1 MFKRNK
7 GKNQYHVYITT
18 NTYRGMILEVGRHPN
33 NESIIQM
40 PGLRIGNN
48 FYFDVVSD
56 SGINA
61 IYTPTCCEKDHVYA
75 DHLSTR
81 IAENYDFSK
90 GKMTVSQVHRHPD
103 GCIHFSSG
111 DFEANCNL
119 AKQYGGVVN
128 GLMFVDPEFRLK
140 FWYIDENG
148 KETEAEYEIN
158 DRAVMEAMP
167 FVKIEKIKS
176 EVEKREALK
185 KTCENDKLDE
195 DMDFA
200 TSIEDMKPF
209 KVLIPEEFR
218 KQEYEGTLI
227 GYYIPET
234 KTYNILR
241 RSGKPE
247 AGAVRLGTA
256 CRLDHSLAR
265 YDNGLFPTL
274 YIFWNCG
281 EPEIVI
287 GNDKKNSDVEIEYYS
302 AEADIFSRNEG
313 ITECSMMKNKQVIL
327 VGAGSGGFNIGLNMV
342 RAGVGSVLVAD
353 DDIMAYHNI
362 ARHECGI
369 HDVGRYK
376 VDCFKER
383 AADINQDC
391 KVYTFRDLIQHIDPE
406 MLEDS
411 IWKDSVIICCAD
423 NRHCAYICNDLADRY
438 NIPFIDAGC
447 GPRASTG
454 EVFYYKPNCNM
465 PCYTCTYG
473 EDKGVDYNNQAI
485 RRQFYA
491 TEKEL
496 QRMTFQPG
504 MYMDIEIVALFTAKL
519 AVDLLMEKEKD
530 YQLKLLPYI
539 TQCTILLNYPVDKEI
554 NPYMNIFNEDILKPF
569 TWKSVLTRKD
579 AECSNC
585 GTK

>member
-1 MFKRNK
+1 MNNKNSITRQCKYLNEARRVKAGSVTSDEFFCRVTGDLLISGKDAGNMRLVENLVHNYFVRDDLPTIVLTSHMQLTKSIGIRDRKRQIITSRDDRNYMPFYNMDAQQIIPLVSYTVDK
-7 GKNQYHVYITT
+7 LGYSGMNSKVLLYCSSILNIVVTQYPLSLPAITKLLEEDDDFISGLAIHAGLSNVVADNIRANHEAGIILRRVFEYIENVFGEVYEPGRDSKYNFQSAVMGNVT

-111 DFEANCNL
+111 DFEANSNL

-167 FVKIEKIKS
+167 FVEIEKIKS

-256 CRLDHSLAR
+256 
-265 YDNGLFPTL
+265 Y
-274 YIFWNCG
+274 
-281 EPEIVI
+281 
-287 GNDKKNSDVEIEYYS
+287 
-302 AEADIFSRNEG
+302 
-313 ITECSMMKNKQVIL
+313 
-327 VGAGSGGFNIGLNMV
+327 
-342 RAGVGSVLVAD
+342 GV
-353 DDIMAYHNI
+353 
-362 ARHECGI
+362 
-369 HDVGRYK
+369 
-376 VDCFKER
+376 F
-383 AADINQDC
+383 
-391 KVYTFRDLIQHIDPE
+391 
-406 MLEDS
+406 
-411 IWKDSVIICCAD
+411 
-423 NRHCAYICNDLADRY
+423 
-438 NIPFIDAGC
+438 
-447 GPRASTG
+447 
-454 EVFYYKPNCNM
+454 
-465 PCYTCTYG
+465 
-473 EDKGVDYNNQAI
+473 
-485 RRQFYA
+485 
-491 TEKEL
+491 EK
-496 QRMTFQPG
+496 
-504 MYMDIEIVALFTAKL
+504 
-519 AVDLLMEKEKD
+519 
-530 YQLKLLPYI
+530 
-539 TQCTILLNYPVDKEI
+539 YPV
-554 NPYMNIFNEDILKPF
+554 
-569 TWKSVLTRKD
+569 TRRGKRR
-579 AECSNC
+579 
-585 GTK
+585 

>member
-1 MFKRNK
+1 MD
-7 GKNQYHVYITT
+7 
-18 NTYRGMILEVGRHPN
+18 
-33 NESIIQM
+33 
-40 PGLRIGNN
+40 
-48 FYFDVVSD
+48 YF
-56 SGINA
+56 
-61 IYTPTCCEKDHVYA
+61 
-75 DHLSTR
+75 
-81 IAENYDFSK
+81 
-90 GKMTVSQVHRHPD
+90 Q
-103 GCIHFSSG
+103 
-111 DFEANCNL
+111 
-119 AKQYGGVVN
+119 
-128 GLMFVDPEFRLK
+128 
-140 FWYIDENG
+140 
-148 KETEAEYEIN
+148 
-158 DRAVMEAMP
+158 
-167 FVKIEKIKS
+167 
-176 EVEKREALK
+176 
-185 KTCENDKLDE
+185 
-195 DMDFA
+195 
-200 TSIEDMKPF
+200 
-209 KVLIPEEFR
+209 
-218 KQEYEGTLI
+218 
-227 GYYIPET
+227 
-234 KTYNILR
+234 
-241 RSGKPE
+241 
-247 AGAVRLGTA
+247 
-256 CRLDHSLAR
+256 
-265 YDNGLFPTL
+265 TL

>member
-1 MFKRNK
+1 MFKRYK
-7 GKNQYHVYITT
+7 EKSHYHVYITT

-61 IYTPTCCEKDHVYA
+61 IYTPTCCEKDHVYV

-111 DFEANCNL
+111 DFGANSNL

-140 FWYIDENG
+140 FWYIDEKG

-167 FVKIEKIKS
+167 FVEIEKIKS

-185 KTCENDKLDE
+185 KTSVDIEKTCEIDINKVDE
-195 DMDFA
+195 YMDFM

-234 KTYNILR
+234 KTYNILTKPE
-241 RSGKPE
+241 KPE
-247 AGAVRLGTA
+247 AGAVRLGAA

-265 YDNGLFPTL
+265 YDNGLFPPL
-274 YIFWNCG
+274 YIFWTSG

-287 GNDKKNSDVEIEYYS
+287 GNNDKKIV
-302 AEADIFSRNEG
+302 
-313 ITECSMMKNKQVIL
+313 
-327 VGAGSGGFNIGLNMV
+327 
-342 RAGVGSVLVAD
+342 
-353 DDIMAYHNI
+353 
-362 ARHECGI
+362 
-369 HDVGRYK
+369 
-376 VDCFKER
+376 
-383 AADINQDC
+383 
-391 KVYTFRDLIQHIDPE
+391 
-406 MLEDS
+406 ML
-411 IWKDSVIICCAD
+411 
-423 NRHCAYICNDLADRY
+423 R
-438 NIPFIDAGC
+438 
-447 GPRASTG
+447 
-454 EVFYYKPNCNM
+454 
-465 PCYTCTYG
+465 
-473 EDKGVDYNNQAI
+473 
-485 RRQFYA
+485 
-491 TEKEL
+491 
-496 QRMTFQPG
+496 
-504 MYMDIEIVALFTAKL
+504 
-519 AVDLLMEKEKD
+519 
-530 YQLKLLPYI
+530 
-539 TQCTILLNYPVDKEI
+539 
-554 NPYMNIFNEDILKPF
+554 
-569 TWKSVLTRKD
+569 
-579 AECSNC
+579 
-585 GTK
+585 

>member
-111 DFEANCNL
+111 DFEANSNL

-185 KTCENDKLDE
+185 KHVK
-195 DMDFA
+195 M
-200 TSIEDMKPF
+200 
-209 KVLIPEEFR
+209 
-218 KQEYEGTLI
+218 
-227 GYYIPET
+227 
-234 KTYNILR
+234 
-241 RSGKPE
+241 
-247 AGAVRLGTA
+247 
-256 CRLDHSLAR
+256 
-265 YDNGLFPTL
+265 
-274 YIFWNCG
+274 
-281 EPEIVI
+281 
-287 GNDKKNSDVEIEYYS
+287 
-302 AEADIFSRNEG
+302 
-313 ITECSMMKNKQVIL
+313 
-327 VGAGSGGFNIGLNMV
+327 
-342 RAGVGSVLVAD
+342 
-353 DDIMAYHNI
+353 
-362 ARHECGI
+362 
-369 HDVGRYK
+369 
-376 VDCFKER
+376 
-383 AADINQDC
+383 IN
-391 KVYTFRDLIQHIDPE
+391 
-406 MLEDS
+406 
-411 IWKDSVIICCAD
+411 
-423 NRHCAYICNDLADRY
+423 
-438 NIPFIDAGC
+438 
-447 GPRASTG
+447 
-454 EVFYYKPNCNM
+454 
-465 PCYTCTYG
+465 
-473 EDKGVDYNNQAI
+473 
-485 RRQFYA
+485 
-491 TEKEL
+491 
-496 QRMTFQPG
+496 
-504 MYMDIEIVALFTAKL
+504 
-519 AVDLLMEKEKD
+519 
-530 YQLKLLPYI
+530 
-539 TQCTILLNYPVDKEI
+539 
-554 NPYMNIFNEDILKPF
+554 
-569 TWKSVLTRKD
+569 
-579 AECSNC
+579 
-585 GTK
+585 